1 MKFILGFKRGFL
13 GFPHLVQGKWKTLE
27 TTENRMV
34 KTFEHPA
41 SDVEISPRFRVRT
54 HVRKRNAALAAL
66 PILEKHRDSDYFS
79 LTC

>member
-1 MKFILGFKRGFL
+1 
-13 GFPHLVQGKWKTLE
+13 
-27 TTENRMV
+27 MV

-41 SDVEISPRFRVRT
+41 SDVEISLRFRVRT
-54 HVRKRNAALAAL
+54 HVRKRNAALAAI